1 MPPPCGS
8 AAPAG
13 GQARAQLRVHGNH
26 GNRAKCPQM
35 ARGSAFSV
43 FVRKAEKML
52 ACADR
57 LHALTTVLVHGT
69 PAFNALC
76 PGHPAAVAATA
87 VATSATAKPLV
98 IAQRAAL
105 SVFKPNHAPCLL
117 RRGRELC
124 WLRTDRV
131 DGSGRDAS
139 RPPLSPS
146 GSGRVLPRL
155 RTASGVL
162 SAAES
167 QAYLWQPTIR
177 DGADLVVARAPSW
190 ITHVRRMAALDA
202 RACSHL
208 DHFNMEVPPSV
219 TRPSS
224 SSSICSVFGCCCLAL
239 VQNNALPAGWPATM
253 SGRSTS
259 SRRDSE
265 SESEISI
272 APSSIDSI
280 SGLRRSKPRHVIY
293 EDSEAEEGESRHS
306 ELDLS
311 LYDTDEIQDSERR
324 ATASLWAAT
333 ASSPY
338 CRIRAVLSKART
350 RRSRSR
356 RHATELPSTVF
367 QQLRHLQRQQHEQ
380 IREQQ
385 ERFPRAYEAASI
397 SSTSFYK
404 YLRDAF
410 AGGGAYGGDTGSHR
424 GGETDSSRSRG
435 FHATASYA
443 RSSRAPMGSE
453 TNAQS
458 NLSNASSQ
466 DAPLGTPNDSYD
478 VLGTPPG
485 EPPAVRPSR
494 QPSRTHSEQT
504 RDFTPFDEIYS
515 QALQH
520 LPRSMNSYLLAVLMA
535 AGFGIGFAALSADP
549 PAAYGYWLNQIGTL
563 YIRLVNCAAV
573 PMGICQVIFSVST
586 LTARGALQRLWLK
599 TLGFHFVLSLLSVLM
614 AVIIAAALRHS
625 LKQTDELIFE
635 ASSTRFGF
643 QCSNSKY
650 LELNGTSLACDSDT
664 FDDANST
671 AAVFPSFVDVNGVLG
686 LPETITK
693 LTLTQWVYLLGERYV
708 PNNVVQA
715 LSADYYISS
724 MMIATVLGVAV
735 TRSFRGGGALRA
747 LVCRA
752 VHDSGLAAV
761 GGARRHPATYHRISA
776 DRPCQRQTRVV
787 CGKMVP
793 CERACVR
800 YSKPRAVSDPVLHG
814 NPPPTIWLAAQDDA
828 GTALQRTTA
837 VSTVAIGDCHQERAA
852 FTRSPARCLRRAV
865 PSPGGVQPP
874 RAGCCTASGAHV
886 GGQLHGLLSPFRLQ
900 QQRAALW
907 LLHGG

>member
-1 MPPPCGS
+1 
-8 AAPAG
+8 
-13 GQARAQLRVHGNH
+13 
-26 GNRAKCPQM
+26 
-35 ARGSAFSV
+35 
-43 FVRKAEKML
+43 
-52 ACADR
+52 
-57 LHALTTVLVHGT
+57 
-69 PAFNALC
+69 
-76 PGHPAAVAATA
+76 
-87 VATSATAKPLV
+87 
-98 IAQRAAL
+98 
-105 SVFKPNHAPCLL
+105 
-117 RRGRELC
+117 
-124 WLRTDRV
+124 
-131 DGSGRDAS
+131 
-139 RPPLSPS
+139 
-146 GSGRVLPRL
+146 
-155 RTASGVL
+155 
-162 SAAES
+162 
-167 QAYLWQPTIR
+167 
-177 DGADLVVARAPSW
+177 
-190 ITHVRRMAALDA
+190 
-202 RACSHL
+202 
-208 DHFNMEVPPSV
+208 
-219 TRPSS
+219 
-224 SSSICSVFGCCCLAL
+224 
-239 VQNNALPAGWPATM
+239 M

-311 LYDTDEIQDSERR
+311 LYDTDEIQDSERPSYRISLGSDGFESILSDPSGSFESADEEITFPASRNR
-324 ATASLWAAT
+324 ATFNSFVSVDAAG
-333 ASSPY
+333 SQ
-338 CRIRAVLSKART
+338 ARGPPLHLQQLEQQ
-350 RRSRSR
+350 S
-356 RHATELPSTVF
+356 

-458 NLSNASSQ
+458 NLSNASSR

-625 LKQTDELIFE
+625 LKQTDVLIFE

-735 TRSFRGGGALRA
+735 TRSFRGGGVGRERGDARCNPLLRLFVHLYAALFTILDWLQSVA
-747 LVCRA
+747 LVAILPLIIGSVLIDPVNAKLASFAGKWCLASVLVCAIQSLVLCPILFFMVTRRQPFGWLLKMMPALLYSVLLQSPLLPLAIATKSVLRSREVPPA
-752 VHDSGLAAV
+752 VFGALYPVLAACNRLAQAIVLPVVLMWVVSYTDCSLPLDFSNSALLFGYSMV
-761 GGARRHPATYHRISA
+761 GSLGDTAMPQSIIVFFYM
-776 DRPCQRQTRVV
+776 VWNGF
-787 CGKMVP
+787 CG
-793 CERACVR
+793 
-800 YSKPRAVSDPVLHG
+800 SSDL
-814 NPPPTIWLAAQDDA
+814 PPTPIEL
-828 GTALQRTTA
+828 
-837 VSTVAIGDCHQERAA
+837 
-852 FTRSPARCLRRAV
+852 
-865 PSPGGVQPP
+865 GGV
-874 RAGCCTASGAHV
+874 
-886 GGQLHGLLSPFRLQ
+886 LLLITRLQ
-900 QQRAALW
+900 ALTNTATNLMLVRMAASTEEGRMYA
-907 LLHGG
+907 HHFAM